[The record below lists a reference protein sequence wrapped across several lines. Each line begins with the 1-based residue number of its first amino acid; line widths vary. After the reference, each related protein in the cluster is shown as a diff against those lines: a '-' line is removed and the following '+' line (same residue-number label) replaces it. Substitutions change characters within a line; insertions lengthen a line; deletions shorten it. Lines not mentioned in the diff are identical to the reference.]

1 MTRQTEQ
8 TGLTPVQKLG
18 VLSFFVC
25 SCLFHLRTYGLTDD
39 HFDRISR
46 GRQIAQYGE
55 LPFKDFFDPGYFLTL
70 FTSAAAQWIFGD
82 SLLGEALINIVG
94 LSLGFSFTLIMLI
107 RVIGGLPLALL
118 LTTFAVSI
126 EPRFYDYDKVLFYSL
141 GLLLCWRYADKP
153 SLINLALLSS
163 LTALAFWFRYD
174 NGVYLAC
181 AGLVTLLALHTEKT
195 VFLHRLGTFA
205 LGVTILSF
213 PPLIFLQAN
222 GGVGDYIGQI
232 GSYASREGRRTDLFR
247 MPRITIDSTEPW
259 FAIASRPSYPI
270 KIRWAEGLSELERST
285 VERRY
290 DLKAPLLD
298 GDRTWEYQLE
308 DPSTQRIGSLI
319 AEPYIEDTGLI
330 DRGTQTVPAAE
341 SLAGTIER
349 FLFNIFPPLRIQFL
363 PGIFSSINRVAFY
376 YYLCLLIPALALF
389 VIWKGKARQTDVP
402 HQQADSARGLC
413 LVTLCLLVDAFILR
427 SPIEARIGAIGPSL
441 TLLAAWTTVRLF
453 PMFSNSLKVTRPL
466 RSIVCVLSLC
476 ICGPGLLLSL
486 SSRLGFG
493 SNSLRSPASVLQTL
507 AQTPP
512 SEVFLPRGGQA
523 ELIRYVRSC
532 TKPEDKLLAT
542 WFAPHLFAMS
552 GRGFGGGML
561 VFFGGHWS
569 SISHQRQIIAK
580 LSSES
585 VPLVIVDKATVS
597 DFEQNYQLVNRHLQ
611 RTYRLA
617 RESSF
622 GDPEVSTD
630 GYQVLVQRELS
641 PTGRYDSWGLPCFQ

>member
-1 MTRQTEQ
+1 MTRQ
-8 TGLTPVQKLG
+8 TGLTPVQKLS

-25 SCLFHLRTYGLTDD
+25 SCLFHLRIYGLTDD

-70 FTSAAAQWIFGD
+70 FTSAAGQWIFGD
-82 SLLGEALINIVG
+82 SLLGEALINVVG

-107 RVIGGLPLALL
+107 RVSGGLPLALL

-153 SLINLALLSS
+153 SLLNLALFSS

-181 AGLVTLLALHTEKT
+181 AGLVTLFALHTEKT

-205 LGVTILSF
+205 LGVTILSL
-213 PPLIFLQAN
+213 PPLTFLQAN
-222 GGVGDYIGQI
+222 GGVWNYIGQI
-232 GSYASREGRRTDLFR
+232 GSYASREGTRTELFS
-247 MPRITIDSTEPW
+247 MPRITIDSTQPW
-259 FAIASRPSYPI
+259 FAIASKPSYPI
-270 KIRWAEGLSELERST
+270 KIRWVEGLSELERST

-290 DLKAPLLD
+290 DLKAALLE
-298 GDRTWEYQLE
+298 GDRTWEYQLA
-308 DPSTQRIGSLI
+308 DPSTERVGSLI

-341 SLAGTIER
+341 SLAGAIER
-349 FLFNIFPPLRIQFL
+349 FLFNILPPLRIQLL
-363 PGIFSSINRVAFY
+363 PGVFSSINRTAFY

-389 VIWKGKARQTDVP
+389 VVWRNKARKAEMP
-402 HQQADSARGLC
+402 HQQTDTARGLS
-413 LVTLCLLVDAFILR
+413 LVVLCLLVDAFILR
-427 SPIEARIGAIGPSL
+427 SPVEARIGAIVPSL
-441 TLLAAWTTVRLF
+441 TLLAAWTTVRLL
-453 PMFSNSLKVTRPL
+453 PMFSNSLKLTRPF

-476 ICGPGLLLSL
+476 ICGSGLLLSL
-486 SSRLGFG
+486 SSRLGSG
-493 SNSLRSPASVLQTL
+493 SNSLRSSASVLHTL

-512 SEVFLPRGGQA
+512 SEVLLPRGGQA
-523 ELIRYVRSC
+523 GLMRYLQSC

-542 WFAPHLFAMS
+542 WFAPQLFAMS

-569 SISHQRQIIAK
+569 SIAHQQQIIAK
-580 LSSES
+580 LSNES
-585 VPLVIVDKATVS
+585 VPLVIVDKATARE
-597 DFEQNYQLVNRHLQ
+597 FEQEYQLVNHHLQ

-622 GDPEVSTD
+622 GDPEVSND
-630 GYQVLVQRELS
+630 GYQVLVHRDLS
-641 PTGRYDSWGLPCFQ
+641 PTGRYDSWDLPCFR